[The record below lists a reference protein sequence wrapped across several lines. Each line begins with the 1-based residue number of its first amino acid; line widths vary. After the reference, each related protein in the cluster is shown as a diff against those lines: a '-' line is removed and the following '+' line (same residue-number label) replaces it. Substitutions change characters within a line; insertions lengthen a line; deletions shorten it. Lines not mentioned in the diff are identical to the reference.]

1 MPTILPR
8 KHCYAALLLMV
19 LAGFAGA
26 ASAEDVPSYMAPIG
40 GRTTSSA
47 AETATKDLLALN
59 TMMFQLYGASGAIF
73 RKNLMDKHPVI
84 LGLFT
89 GAGGRFILYRLGQ
102 PPLEAPSVPIKYQLM
117 KSVGHATMALS
128 EVVMPFLDNASDT
141 SWRGSL
147 VAYRS
152 QMQSALDGLN
162 KADLL
167 GDWQDNSKLIL
178 AHNIAFMDDC
188 AKNGVIT
195 VAAFQAFAK
204 KQAPLLKKNIA
215 WAAQTQIGHW
225 MGVIGD

>member
-1 MPTILPR
+1 MPTILPCR
-8 KHCYAALLLMV
+8 RYYTALLSMV

-73 RKNLMDKHPVI
+73 RKNLMGNHPII
-84 LGLFT
+84 LGMFF
-89 GAGGRFILYRLGQ
+89 GADGRFILYRPGQ

-117 KSVGHATMALS
+117 KSVGHSTMALS
-128 EVVMPFLDNASDT
+128 EVIMPFLDNASDT

-178 AHNIAFMDDC
+178 ANNIAFMDDC

-204 KQAPLLKKNIA
+204 KQA
-215 WAAQTQIGHW
+215 
-225 MGVIGD
+225 